1 MSSSPSSN
9 PLISFDALLPP
20 EMAAKAEQVGL
31 NKVKIDPL
39 RLLALAVLAGAFIS
53 LGAIFATNTLVGGE
67 ALPYGVQRLLAGL
80 TFSLGLILVVV
91 GGAELFTGNVL
102 IIMAFANRRLRVRD
116 LLYNWTIVYTGN
128 LLGALGTA
136 VLLFLSNQFLLAR
149 GQVGL
154 TALQIAQ
161 AKCSL
166 SFGAAVFLG
175 VLCNVLVCLAVW
187 LCFSARTTSDKILA
201 IIPPITA
208 FVACG
213 FEHSIANMYFI
224 PIGLFL
230 KAAAPASFWDLV
242 GRQAGDFAQL
252 TWSNFLWANLI
263 PVTLGNLL
271 GGAFL
276 VGLVYWFVYLRPGRA
291 AAHSGPAPSA

>member
-1 MSSSPSSN
+1 MSSSPSPS
-9 PLISFDALLPP
+9 PLLSFDALLPP
-20 EMAAKAEQVGL
+20 EMAAKAEQVGI
-31 NKVKIDPL
+31 NKIKLDPL

-67 ALPYGVQRLLAGL
+67 ALPYGLQRLLAGL
-80 TFSLGLILVVV
+80 TFSLGLMLVVV

-102 IIMAFANRRLRVRD
+102 IIMAFANHRLRLRD

-136 VLLFLSNQFLLAR
+136 VLLFLSQQYLLAQ

-166 SFGAAVFLG
+166 DFSAAIFLG

-201 IIPPITA
+201 IIPPIAA

-242 GRQAGDFAQL
+242 GRQAADFPQL
-252 TWSNFLWANLI
+252 TWSNFLLANLL
-263 PVTLGNLL
+263 PVTLGNLV
-271 GGAFL
+271 GGALL

-291 AAHSGPAPSA
+291 AARSGPAPSA